1 MSTAR
6 RVTANISITLDGRY
20 HGPGGPAD
28 LTPIVPFAVTETGRN
43 QLARIHDGATT
54 ALLSRG
60 NAEGFLGW
68 WSPLADDGSADPRD
82 RGYARWLVDVDKVV
96 LSRTR
101 IELPHPNTRVVN
113 APATDVVAELKAT
126 GTGDILVNTA
136 PSILKPLLAADLVD
150 RLFLVVTPVI
160 GGGGGR
166 LFDDGLPMTN
176 WSLISQASGELG
188 EQALV
193 YDRTR

>member
-1 MSTAR
+1 MTAR
-6 RVTANISITLDGRY
+6 RVAANIAVTLDGRY

-28 LTPIVPFAVTETGRN
+28 MAPIVPFAVTETARN
-43 QLARIHDGATT
+43 HLAQIHEGVTT
-54 ALLSRG
+54 AVLSRG

-68 WSPLADDGSADPRD
+68 WSPIADDESADPRD
-82 RGYARWLVDVDKVV
+82 RGYARWLVDVEKVV
-96 LSRTR
+96 LSSTRT
-101 IELPHPNTRVVN
+101 ELPHPNTRVLD
-113 APATDVVAELKAT
+113 APAADVVVELKAS

-160 GGGGGR
+160 AGGGAR
-166 LFDDGLPMTN
+166 LFEDGLPTTS
-176 WSLISQASGELG
+176 WSLTSHASGDLG

-193 YDRTR
+193 YDRIR